1 MERRHKPA
9 PGNPPSGVKKNAA
22 EKMDSTGSPRE
33 LPHIAEL
40 IKDGEITVGVVRPV
54 GCVAVASDGDTT
66 LAMLVRRKGETLA
79 QLLTRLDL
87 AIAKAYDEEIF
98 TDEINS

>member
-9 PGNPPSGVKKNAA
+9 ARNTRRDVNKDATTK
-22 EKMDSTGSPRE
+22 DSANGSRY

-40 IKDGEITVGVVRPV
+40 IKDGEITIGVFDPI
-54 GCVAVASDGDTT
+54 GCVATASDGDTT
-66 LAMLVRRKGETLA
+66 LAMLVCRKSETLA

-87 AIAKAYDEEIF
+87 AIAKAYDEDII